1 MSQSGTC
8 IATKCIPC
16 RGVEAPYTRE
26 QIVPFLLEVSKWK
39 YNEGVCSISCEI
51 RCRNYS
57 HAMDILNKV
66 AVVAEREAHHPDHSL
81 TKYRILT
88 FTLTT
93 HALHGLTMNDFVM
106 AKLIDQ
112 AVAETL

>member
-1 MSQSGTC
+1 MNQSGTC
-8 IATKCIPC
+8 IASKCVPC
-16 RGVEAPYTRE
+16 RGKEASYTRE
-26 QIVPFLLEVSKWK
+26 QIVPFLQEVPEWMCDERS
-39 YNEGVCSISCEI
+39 VSIRREI
-51 RCRNYS
+51 RCKDYS
-57 HAMDILNKV
+57 HAMNILNKV
-66 AVVAEREAHHPDHSL
+66 AVIAEREAHHPDHSL

-93 HALHGLTMNDFVM
+93 HASHGLTMNDFVM